1 MSQIR
6 RIFAKFDRNVAASL
20 RGAERRGERLACRGR
35 GCHWCCY
42 DVSLIS
48 RWEVREMLSAFRRL
62 SPEVQGRVRAQ
73 YERWME
79 NHQDLLLGL
88 SWDLDIQIDA
98 RLVERSAERD
108 TPCMFLVDRACSVY
122 DARPIPCRGHHSL
135 DESQDLCGERNLGRA
150 AVKCL
155 DLSKLVLAAWARIG
169 DALPPMGE
177 LHEMV
182 AAYGGREGFGPA
194 GGEPCAGS

>member
-6 RIFAKFDRNVAASL
+6 RIFTKFDRNVAASL

-88 SWDLDIQIDA
+88 SWDLDVQPNA

-135 DESQDLCGERNLGRA
+135 DEDPDSCRERNSGRA